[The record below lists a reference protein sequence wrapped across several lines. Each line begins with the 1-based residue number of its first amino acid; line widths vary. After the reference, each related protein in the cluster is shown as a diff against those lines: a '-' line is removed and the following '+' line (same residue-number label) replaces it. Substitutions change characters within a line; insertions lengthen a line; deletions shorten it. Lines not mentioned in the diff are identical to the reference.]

1 MELETRLRISP
12 VVWLAP
18 FLIPFVMWY
27 TARLPG
33 TSEPYPL
40 ALTAEGAFV
49 VFLVAPV
56 CAACA
61 AWEGGRLR
69 RARWVE
75 LPHVRSPLM
84 VAGEALLPVY
94 IVGFLAVLA
103 AVMTELLGMG
113 VLALPDLRVI
123 AITFAIIAAH
133 ALLGFA
139 IGLHTPPVVAVPTML
154 LATYSWLALPHALE
168 PPWLRHLN
176 GAGTWLACCSL
187 ATDLAPQVST
197 AIVVVAIG
205 IASSAILLLRR
216 PIQTYRYAL
225 AIAPIVVAF
234 VVGASLVRGFDR
246 DPGVARASSL
256 LMCVPGRPQVCVW
269 PEHRSRLQEVSEI
282 AASAAKRWQEV
293 GIAVPDTFTEG
304 STSSPNERRFG
315 FSLASQR
322 SDIIGSLAYSLL
334 PPGQDC
340 TFDKPPPYPGA
351 PYAEDYLLAWF
362 ATTAGMSQTDLAS
375 HINPDVLATVV
386 QIQSLPSERQR
397 AWLEQNVAAMRA
409 CDWPPQLEAS
419 Q

>member
-1 MELETRLRISP
+1 MKLETRLRISP

-27 TARLPG
+27 TSRLPG
-33 TSEPYPL
+33 TSEPYSL
-40 ALTAEGAFV
+40 ALTSDGAFT
-49 VFLVAPV
+49 VFLVSPV

-75 LPHVRSPLM
+75 LPHVRSSLV
-84 VAGEALLPVY
+84 VAGESLLPVC
-94 IVGFLAVLA
+94 IVGFLAVFA
-103 AVMTELLGMG
+103 AVMTELLGMD
-113 VLALPDLRVI
+113 VLALPDLRVL
-123 AITFAIIAAH
+123 AITFAIITAH

-139 IGLHTPPVVAVPTML
+139 IGLHTPPVVSVPTML
-154 LATYSWLALPHALE
+154 LMTYSWLALPHALE

-187 ATDLAPQVST
+187 ATDLAPQVS
-197 AIVVVAIG
+197 AAVLVVAVG
-205 IASSAILLLRR
+205 ISGSAILLLHRH
-216 PIQTYRYAL
+216 IQTYHYAL
-225 AIAPIVVAF
+225 AIVPTAIAF
-234 VVGASLVRGFDR
+234 IVGASLVRGFDR
-246 DPGVARASSL
+246 DPGIARDASL
-256 LMCVPGRPQVCVW
+256 LVCAPGRPQVCVW
-269 PEHRSRLQEVSEI
+269 PEHHSRLQEVSEI

-304 STSSPNERRFG
+304 VASSPTERRFG

-375 HINPDVLATVV
+375 RTNPDVLGTVV

-397 AWLEQNVAAMRA
+397 AWLELNVAAMRA